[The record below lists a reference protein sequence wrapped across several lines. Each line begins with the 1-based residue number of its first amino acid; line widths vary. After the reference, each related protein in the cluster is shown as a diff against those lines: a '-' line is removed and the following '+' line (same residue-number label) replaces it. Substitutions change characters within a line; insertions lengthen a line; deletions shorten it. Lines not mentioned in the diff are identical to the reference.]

1 MKYRIFICSITSEYI
16 DYLRK
21 FDSRVRENNEGKRKY
36 IGVLFNIG
44 DKKYY
49 APLSSPKPKH
59 LKIKDK
65 APDIVKIDG
74 GKLGV
79 INLNNMIPVPDS
91 EVNIIDIERIPDEKY
106 KNLLRKQADFIGS
119 HEKLIIKKAE
129 RLYKIVNSGKQP
141 RLNMRC
147 CDYKLLEI
155 KCLEY
160 ISLKQ
165 NAFPEIAAAKEE
177 KNP

>member
-1 MKYRIFICSITSEYI
+1 MKYKIFICSLTSKYI
-16 DYLRK
+16 DFLRK

-44 DKKYY
+44 AKKYY
-49 APLSSPKPKH
+49 APLSSPKPKYFRIH
-59 LKIKDK
+59 DK
-65 APDIVKIDG
+65 TLDIVKIDG

-91 EVNIIDIERIPDEKY
+91 EVNIIDIEKIPDEKY
-106 KNLLRKQADFIGS
+106 KNLLRKQADFITS

-141 RLNMRC
+141 EFNKRC
-147 CDYKLLEI
+147 CNYKLLEL
-155 KCLEY
+155 KCIEY
-160 ISLKQ
+160 IK
-165 NAFPEIAAAKEE
+165 AMKEIMPEIAATKEE
-177 KNP
+177 NME